1 MAALVA
7 WLAPASVI
15 ALRLAWADPPS
26 RVPVHW
32 TGSGPDQWAS
42 ADAAFWSCIVPGI
55 VGALVCS
62 LLVVPLSSDASRWG
76 TAITF
81 GAVSAGTGIIAFFW
95 VAMMLA
101 AEGAGAPFLVILAP
115 LGLGVLVFGLS
126 LFVQTSAAR

>member
-1 MAALVA
+1 LLQRQ
-7 WLAPASVI
+7 WSLSVWHGRI
-15 ALRLAWADPPS
+15 LPLDCPCIGREQA
-26 RVPVHW
+26 
-32 TGSGPDQWAS
+32 DQWAS
-42 ADAAFWSCIVPGI
+42 AGAAFWSCIVPGI

-95 VAMMLA
+95 IAMMLA

-126 LFVQTSAAR
+126 LLVQTRTAR